1 MQCWTT
7 SSAWKKAKGFQSRKT
22 DDDAFGAG
30 LLINFLFAGFKL
42 KAPSSLSGSDKNI
55 SIPKTNQFTN
65 FFLFQCREQ
74 LNKCSTLEAFFWM
87 SVFSSS
93 FEIND
98 MHVQT
103 IFIGDLE
110 KPIALVNCYFG
121 LYIKTNCLFPVDDLS
136 WGRHVEDN

>member
-30 LLINFLFAGFKL
+30 PLINFLFAGFKL

-65 FFLFQCREQ
+65 FFSFSMQRTIEQ
-74 LNKCSTLEAFFWM
+74 MLDT
-87 SVFSSS
+87 
-93 FEIND
+93 
-98 MHVQT
+98 
-103 IFIGDLE
+103 
-110 KPIALVNCYFG
+110 
-121 LYIKTNCLFPVDDLS
+121 
-136 WGRHVEDN
+136 